1 VLNQRQRPLVYGIV
15 ALVVVWLVVWTG
27 YSLAQSSRVTAEKV
41 RTYLRAVDLGKL
53 RGAERAKALRRL
65 ADQLNA
71 LSYEER
77 RQARL
82 DREWRRWF
90 EVMTEEEKGSF
101 IAATMPTGVK
111 QMMASFEQLPL
122 ERRRRA
128 IEDSVKRLREARQGL
143 DGQEPDPESSDPG
156 TNAPPALSEEL
167 QRQIA
172 TTGLRTFY
180 SESSAQARAEL
191 APLLEELQ
199 RTMESGRLFHRP
211 H

>member
-1 VLNQRQRPLVYGIV
+1 MLNQRQRPLVYGIV

>member
-1 VLNQRQRPLVYGIV
+1 MLNQRYRPLVYGLV
-15 ALVVVWLVVWTG
+15 AVVAVWLVAWAG
-27 YSLAQSSRVTAEKV
+27 FSLARSSKVTAEKV
-41 RTYLRAVDLGKL
+41 RTYLRTVDLSKL
-53 RGAERAKALRRL
+53 SGAERAKVLRKL

-90 EVMTEEEKGSF
+90 EAMTADEKGSF
-101 IAATMPTGVK
+101 IEATMPTGVK
-111 QMMASFEQLPL
+111 QMMASFEQLPV

-128 IEDSVKRLREARQGL
+128 IEDSLKRLREAQQNL
-143 DGQEPDPESSDPG
+143 ENQEPDQTASAQG
-156 TNAPPALSEEL
+156 TNAPPPLSEEL
-167 QRQIA
+167 QRKIA

-180 SESSAQARAEL
+180 TESSAQTRAEL
-191 APLLEELQ
+191 APILEELQ

>member
-1 VLNQRQRPLVYGIV
+1 
-15 ALVVVWLVVWTG
+15 
-27 YSLAQSSRVTAEKV
+27 
-41 RTYLRAVDLGKL
+41 
-53 RGAERAKALRRL
+53 L